1 MPPPATALCD
11 STRRVMFS
19 ATQSSALRVSV
30 APRWTPSSRRT
41 FGRRS
46 FHGLESSLSRAGRI
60 SPAARTA
67 AATRSPSRDADAP
80 VATAALVRTRRFEI
94 STDRAARVR
103 TRAANWPGLADAD
116 DAPRG
121 GRGGGASKP
130 ARARKSGRGSRGE
143 KSKPPGDSRRD
154 RDEGS
159 SGRTRRGGSKGGRG
173 GRGGSKG
180 GRGGSRGG
188 SRGGGA
194 SRDAAVGI
202 PTAPSDGS
210 TAWRLFG
217 VTLSLAEDPG
227 KDSFEVTDAI
237 RDAAARALGLPHLA
251 GKRAD
256 GSHLLR
262 DGDGYGVRL
271 VRKSCDA
278 RKRNAPVFKYVVDVD
293 DVCVNS
299 AVVATGEIKPPV
311 IARAPKRRE
320 RAPPRLRDDDDL
332 EETDDDDDV
341 SVSFDG
347 TSDESSA
354 SLRDDDDRVVIVGL
368 GPCGLFAALALTEQG
383 VPVTVLERG
392 QPVESRGRDIGALFA
407 RRRLNEDSN
416 LCYGEGGAGTWSD
429 GKLTTRIGRNGED
442 VRSVLRALVAF
453 GAPEGILVAGK
464 PHLGTDRLVRILRN
478 AREYLTVNGAEIL
491 FGRTV
496 ERVVF
501 EDDEAEPEAANAV
514 NAAAG
519 TRTKRVVGV
528 WTVPNREPTAETS
541 GDDDANKKP
550 SPSFLRASRVVLAS
564 GHSARG
570 LFEEMH
576 GDGIALEYQSFAAGF
591 RIEHPQALLDALQ
604 YGSELAP
611 LAARGKGPLPVADY
625 RLAHTCVGEGED
637 AEDAG
642 DDRNK
647 KKPAPARACYSF
659 CMCPGGQIVPT
670 STDPSELCVN
680 GMSFSGRNSAWA
692 NSGLVSPVAF
702 EDALAFCAEKET
714 TTSIDGVDVGDCTDV
729 GDDLVRETSD
739 AALLE
744 RAPLLGLDFQRKIE
758 RAAAVMGG
766 GDLVVPV
773 QTAPDFLAGRLGDV
787 SSLPKSSYRLG
798 VKPARLDLLYPK
810 SITEAVKESLRAFEA
825 QMPGYA
831 GPSALLHAPEAR
843 TSSPVRIVRAAEDGQ
858 SVTAA
863 GLFPAG
869 EGAGYA
875 GGIVSAAVDGIQAAG
890 RVLEALERD

>member
-1 MPPPATALCD
+1 M
-11 STRRVMFS
+11 RF
-19 ATQSSALRVSV
+19 
-30 APRWTPSSRRT
+30 
-41 FGRRS
+41 
-46 FHGLESSLSRAGRI
+46 
-60 SPAARTA
+60 
-67 AATRSPSRDADAP
+67 PSRDADAP
-80 VATAALVRTRRFEI
+80 VATAAFARTRQLEI
-94 STDRAARVR
+94 SAARATRVM

-116 DAPRG
+116 DAPTRG
-121 GRGGGASKP
+121 AGSDRPGGGTGGGASKP
-130 ARARKSGRGSRGE
+130 ARARKKRRDGRGAGKKNEPRVDSKRG
-143 KSKPPGDSRRD
+143 

-159 SGRTRRGGSKGGRG
+159 SGRKRRGRRGRG
-173 GRGGSKG
+173 GRGAND
-180 GRGGSRGG
+180 
-188 SRGGGA
+188 A
-194 SRDAAVGI
+194 SNLSDAAV
-202 PTAPSDGS
+202 PLAPSDGS

-227 KDSFEVTDAI
+227 KDSYEVTDAI
-237 RDAAARALGLPHLA
+237 RDATARALGLPHLA
-251 GKRAD
+251 GKRDD
-256 GSHLLR
+256 GSETHLLR

-278 RKRNAPVFKYVVDVD
+278 RKKGAPVFKYVVDVD
-293 DVCVNS
+293 DVCINS

-311 IARAPKRRE
+311 IARMPKRRE
-320 RAPPRLRDDDDL
+320 RAPKAWDEDDL
-332 EETDDDDDV
+332 EDVNDAAVDDDDDDGV
-341 SVSFDG
+341 SLDA
-347 TSDESSA
+347 DA
-354 SLRDDDDRVVIVGL
+354 RDARDDDDRVVIVGL
-368 GPCGLFAALALTEQG
+368 GPCGLFAALALTEAG

-407 RRRLNEDSN
+407 RRVLNEDSN

-429 GKLTTRIGRNGED
+429 GKLTTRIGRNGDD

-453 GAPEGILVAGK
+453 GAPEGILVSGK

-478 AREYLTVNGAEIL
+478 ARAHLAANGAEIV

-501 EDDEAEPEAANAV
+501 EDDAEEDVENASFER
-514 NAAAG
+514 G
-519 TRTKRVVGV
+519 RRTKRVAGV
-528 WTVPNREPTAETS
+528 RVVSNREPSDRTGDAARAS
-541 GDDDANKKP
+541 GE
-550 SPSFLRASRVVLAS
+550 SSFLRASRVILAS

-570 LFEEMH
+570 LFEGMH

-625 RLAHTCVGEGED
+625 RLAHTCVGPLASAADET
-637 AEDAG
+637 
-642 DDRNK
+642 
-647 KKPAPARACYSF
+647 PAASASAAAASASAPGRACYSF

-670 STDPSELCVN
+670 STDPNELCVN

-692 NSGLVSPVAF
+692 NSGLVVPVSF
-702 EDALAFCAEKET
+702 EDASAFCAETEEARP
-714 TTSIDGVDVGDCTDV
+714 DALPGDSDRARV
-729 GDDLVRETSD
+729 AD
-739 AALLE
+739 AAPHA

-758 RAAAVMGG
+758 RAAAAMGG

-773 QTAPDFLAGRLGDV
+773 QTAPDFLAGRLSDV
-787 SSLPKSSYRLG
+787 SSLPASSYRLG
-798 VKPARLDLLYPK
+798 VKPARLDLLYPRA
-810 SITEAVKESLRAFEA
+810 ITEAVKESLRAFEA

-843 TSSPVRIVRAAEDGQ
+843 TSSPVRVARAAEDGQ

-875 GGIVSAAVDGIQAAG
+875 GGIVSAAVDGIQAAD
-890 RVLEALERD
+890 RVLEALERDRSAAVDAR